1 MQTTILTAS
10 DVRDIVHRV
19 GLDALMD
26 ETIARITEAFATF
39 DPEKIAVPARDGFQ
53 YDSPDMGLIE
63 WMPCMRAGD
72 SVHIKV
78 VGYHPNNAERHDL
91 PTILSTLSMYGV
103 HDGHLRGV
111 MDATFITALRT
122 GAASAVAS
130 RILALPDSSRLGIIG
145 CGAQSVTQLHA
156 LSRVFRLKQVCIYDT
171 DATAMKTFEK
181 RISCL
186 ELEDLEILPGVPQE
200 FLDEVDIVCTAT
212 SVGIGEGPVF
222 ENGNFR
228 PHIHVNAI
236 GSDFPGK
243 IELPE
248 ELIRKSL
255 VCPDF
260 ANQALKEGECQQL
273 NPAMIGPD
281 IHNLVKDQASYLNAT
296 ERETVFDS
304 TGWAL
309 EDMVCMDMFMEYAT
323 AFGIGSA
330 LELESVSSDCMNPYQ
345 FLLESSA
352 ETETAGEKSVT
363 DLKQVI

>member
-1 MQTTILTAS
+1 MQTTLLTAS

-39 DPEKIAVPARDGFQ
+39 DPEKIAVPTRDGFQ

-91 PTILSTLSMYGV
+91 PTILSTLSTYGV

-156 LSRVFRLKQVCIYDT
+156 LSRIFRIKEVCIYDT
-171 DATAMKTFEK
+171 DAAAMKTFEK
-181 RISCL
+181 RVSCL
-186 ELEDLEILPGVPQE
+186 ELEDLEIFPGVPQE

-281 IHNLVKDQASYLNAT
+281 IHNLVKDQASYLNAR

-309 EDMVCMDMFMEYAT
+309 EDLIVAEIITSLAAEAGCGTSVDMQC
-323 AFGIGSA
+323 
-330 LELESVSSDCMNPYQ
+330 VSKDPKNPYE
-345 FLLESSA
+345 FVDTAL
-352 ETETAGEKSVT
+352 TEEERLAT
-363 DLKQVI
+363 DEMMRA